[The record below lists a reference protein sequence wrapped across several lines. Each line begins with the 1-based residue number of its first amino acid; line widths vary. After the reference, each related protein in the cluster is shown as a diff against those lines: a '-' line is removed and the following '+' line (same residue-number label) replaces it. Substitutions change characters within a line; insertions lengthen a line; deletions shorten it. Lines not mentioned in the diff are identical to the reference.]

1 MKPQRQDTK
10 VIETP
15 FGKAR
20 IQVSTDDCCIFY
32 FGNCNEKSMEDYH
45 CNVDSHPF
53 NGFVEIVVG
62 FTDSDGLDGL
72 PKESKEKVI
81 QWCRDNWGRLIT
93 PELVKGAKIERLLRE
108 IERIKEK
115 INKSLPELLR
125 QREAELVALN
135 KSLDNPGE
143 V

>member
-32 FGNCNEKSMEDYH
+32 FGNWNEKYMEDYH

-62 FTDSDGLDGL
+62 FTNSDIGDL

-125 QREAELVALN
+125 QREAELAALN
-135 KSLDNPGE
+135 A
-143 V
+143 